1 MHKMTDKFKADRD
14 PQGLNVVCLDA
25 EITKENIVEHLL
37 ATPFLAEK
45 RMVVLERLLSSKQI
59 QAQEDVLLRIK
70 EGRLPKETVLLFWE
84 GESATKKTNLVKD
97 LFVLLKK
104 EQYAQEFAML
114 TGTELERWIAEEIA
128 VRGVTA
134 DKEAVSFLAKNS
146 RGNLWQ
152 VSTLVDQAAS
162 YRAGSSQPPTITRAD
177 LALFLE
183 EKVDDNIFNL
193 VDAIVAG
200 NGKVAFSMM
209 AEQYRQGND
218 AGYLFAMIL
227 RQFRIFLDMRDA
239 MDRDNALTGDTL
251 AKALGIHPFVV
262 KKSLP
267 LLRRYTAADLRRLYE
282 ALLQIDIN
290 TKTGRGS
297 QSLLL
302 DIFVGRLA
310 LSTASQ

>member
-1 MHKMTDKFKADRD
+1 MHKMIDKFKADRD

-59 QAQEDVLLRIK
+59 QAQEEILLRMK
-70 EGRLPKETVLLFWE
+70 EGRIPKETILLCWE
-84 GESATKKTNLVKD
+84 DAGVGKTNVVKE
-97 LFVLLKK
+97 LFGLLKK
-104 EQYAQEFAML
+104 EPYAQEFPLL
-114 TGTELERWIAEEIA
+114 TGLALERWIAEEIA
-128 VRGVTA
+128 ARGVTA

-162 YRAGSSQPPTITRAD
+162 YRAGSPQPSATTRAD
-177 LALFLE
+177 VALFLE

-200 NGKVAFSMM
+200 QSKAAFSMM
-209 AEQYRQGND
+209 AEQYRQGKD
-218 AGYLFAMIL
+218 AGYVFAMVL

-239 MDRDNALTGDTL
+239 MDRDGALTSDAL

-267 LLRRYTAADLRRLYE
+267 LLRRYTAADLRRMYE

-290 TKTGRGS
+290 TKTGRGD

-302 DIFVGRLA
+302 DIFVGRLSTA
-310 LSTASQ
+310 TASQ

>member
-1 MHKMTDKFKADRD
+1 MIDKFKADRD
-14 PQGLNVVCLDA
+14 PQGLNVVRLDS

-59 QAQEDVLLRIK
+59 QAQEDILLRMK
-70 EGRLPKETVLLFWE
+70 EGRIPQETVLLCWE
-84 GESATKKTNLVKD
+84 DTGVGKTNVVKE
-97 LFVLLKK
+97 LFGLLKK
-104 EQYAQEFAML
+104 EPYAQEFPLL
-114 TGTELERWIAEEIA
+114 TGAALERWIAEEIVA
-128 VRGVTA
+128 RGVTA
-134 DKEAVSFLAKNS
+134 DKGAVSFLATNS

-162 YRAGSSQPPTITRAD
+162 YRAGSFQAPVMTQAD
-177 LALFLE
+177 VALFLE

-200 NGKVAFSMM
+200 QGKAAFAMM
-209 AEQYRQGND
+209 AEQYRQGKD
-218 AGYLFAMIL
+218 AGYVFAMVL

-239 MDRDNALTGDTL
+239 MDRDTTLTSDAL
-251 AKALGIHPFVV
+251 AKALGIHPFVA

-267 LLRRYTAADLRRLYE
+267 LLRRYTAADLRRIYE
-282 ALLQIDIN
+282 ALLEIDIK
-290 TKTGRGS
+290 TKTGRGD

>member
-1 MHKMTDKFKADRD
+1 MHKMIDKFKADRD

-45 RMVVLERLLSSKQI
+45 RMVVLESLLSSKQI
-59 QAQEDVLLRIK
+59 QAQEDILLRIK
-70 EGRLPKETVLLFWE
+70 EGRVPKETVLLFWE
-84 GESATKKTNLVKD
+84 EAGVGKTNLVKE
-97 LFVLLKK
+97 LFGLLKK
-104 EQYAQEFAML
+104 EPYAQEFSLLA
-114 TGTELERWIAEEIA
+114 GAALERWIAEEIA
-128 VRGVTA
+128 TRGVTA

-162 YRAGSSQPPTITRAD
+162 YRAGLSQSSVMTRAD
-177 LALFLE
+177 VALFLE

-193 VDAIVAG
+193 VDAIAAG
-200 NGKVAFSMM
+200 QGKVAFSMM
-209 AEQYRQGND
+209 AEQYRQGKD
-218 AGYLFAMIL
+218 AGYVFAMVL

-239 MDRDNALTGDTL
+239 MDRDGALTSDAL
-251 AKALGIHPFVV
+251 AKALGMHPFVV

-267 LLRRYTAADLRRLYE
+267 LLRRYTTTDLRRMYE

-290 TKTGRGS
+290 TKTGRGD

-310 LSTASQ
+310 LTTASQ